1 MNIFTIKIIALILM
15 LIDHIGEFFPGSPI
29 WFRWLGRLA
38 DRCFSMHWRWDFIIQ
53 EIERNI
59 CCAYIWQMSE
69 WYFLIRLCVCCR
81 ENWTMWR
88 INRKIIIYLQPC
100 FVPACLSVYGKA
112 GKRRKS
118 FYIHWNIYLLAGY
131 GNGTCSSGRGV

>member
-15 LIDHIGEFFPGSPI
+15 LMDHIGEFFPDSPI

-38 DRCFSMHWRWDFIIQ
+38 APLFFYALAVGFRHT
-53 EIERNI
+53 RNRKKYLLRLYL
-59 CCAYIWQMSE
+59 ANVGMV
-69 WYFLIRLCVCCR
+69 FLIRLCVCCR

-100 FVPACLSVYGKA
+100 FVLACLSVYGKA

-131 GNGTCSSGRGV
+131 GNGTCNSGRGV